1 MKKNIENIIGNEL
14 RKHKDSNLYSES
26 TVNLITKDIILALLK
41 EDFYIGMKVSEEIV
55 DIIRDMQKG

>member
-1 MKKNIENIIGNEL
+1 MKKNIENIIANEL